1 MGRKDSVLTLDQS
14 TVANMTA
21 ALEFVCKRIPADVD
35 SHDIRKA
42 VADTMLASANAGTR
56 SLAQFQEIGLAKL
69 KEVTRQKKARFW
81 QSFAARL
88 VRAWQSADR

>member
-1 MGRKDSVLTLDQS
+1 MTLLKLDQS

-21 ALEFVCKRIPADVD
+21 ALEFVCKRIPADLD

-42 VADTMLASANAGTR
+42 IADTMLDRANAGTR

-69 KEVTRQKKARFW
+69 KEVTQPKKTRFW
-81 QSFAARL
+81 RTLAQKIARGWSG
-88 VRAWQSADR
+88 RA